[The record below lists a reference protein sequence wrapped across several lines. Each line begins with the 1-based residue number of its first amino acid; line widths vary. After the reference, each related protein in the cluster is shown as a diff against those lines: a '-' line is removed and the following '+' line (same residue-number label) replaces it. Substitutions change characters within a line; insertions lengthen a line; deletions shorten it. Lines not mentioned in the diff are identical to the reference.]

1 MTFKAE
7 HREDFGKIKVGFMK
21 ETHQRQINRW
31 KKIVSRFIG
40 KLVKMVKDIGSKF
53 DDYSISPKIREIL
66 LHWGYEITEK
76 DFFVNSTS

>member
-7 HREDFGKIKVGFMK
+7 HREDFGKIKVGFIK

-53 DDYSISPKIREIL
+53 DD
-66 LHWGYEITEK
+66 
-76 DFFVNSTS
+76 